1 MRIHTLRRCSVLF
14 GWATAVLLGLQ
25 ACGGTEPSEADLA
38 FLEKAN
44 AFVDDAPPAADL
56 TNRFAQDEGAAVFG
70 MRLFGELEFSG
81 QGTRS
86 CITCH
91 DSSHAFSDMR
101 SLSHGEGQVSRHAP
115 TLVNVAY
122 GHWFGWGGKMD
133 SLWSQALGPLEHP
146 AEMGGDRL
154 AIAHHV
160 AATPDLSEAY
170 IALFGPLPDLGDSK
184 RFPAHGL
191 PEDADPGGARA
202 TASAAWSAMQAADR
216 DAANRVF
223 SNLGKALAAYQTR
236 LISGPS
242 PFDRKVLALRSG
254 KGGPVTGWNAAA
266 ARGFD
271 LFTGQALCVV
281 CHSGPQFSDGEFHNT
296 GAPPLLGGEPEDPA
310 RYLDGPLLQASI
322 FRASGPFS
330 DHTTGQRA
338 QRTERLKTGSEQ
350 WGEFKTPSLRNLL
363 NRAPYMHQ
371 GQFGTLVEVVD
382 FYDTRKN
389 SVGQSH
395 HQEQILRPLGL
406 TKEQRSDLL
415 AFLGALQG
423 TPVPTRWSAP
433 TSN

>member
-1 MRIHTLRRCSVLF
+1 
-14 GWATAVLLGLQ
+14 
-25 ACGGTEPSEADLA
+25 
-38 FLEKAN
+38 
-44 AFVDDAPPAADL
+44 
-56 TNRFAQDEGAAVFG
+56 
-70 MRLFGELEFSG
+70 
-81 QGTRS
+81 
-86 CITCH
+86 
-91 DSSHAFSDMR
+91 
-101 SLSHGEGQVSRHAP
+101 
-115 TLVNVAY
+115 
-122 GHWFGWGGKMD
+122 
-133 SLWSQALGPLEHP
+133 
-146 AEMGGDRL
+146 
-154 AIAHHV
+154 
-160 AATPDLSEAY
+160 
-170 IALFGPLPDLGDSK
+170 
-184 RFPAHGL
+184 
-191 PEDADPGGARA
+191 
-202 TASAAWSAMQAADR
+202 MQAADR

-406 TKEQRSDLL
+406 TREQRSDLL